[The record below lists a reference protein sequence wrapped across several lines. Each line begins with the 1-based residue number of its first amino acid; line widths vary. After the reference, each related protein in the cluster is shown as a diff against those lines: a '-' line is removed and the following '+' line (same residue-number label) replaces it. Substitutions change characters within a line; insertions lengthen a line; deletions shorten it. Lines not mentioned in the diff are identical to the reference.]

1 MPPPDSAPPVLDRV
15 RRIEGRIAELED
27 QVLGDDQ
34 TYVDKLRVAAG
45 VKDGPTGK
53 SWEKDFRPFFKLMV
67 EKNGSDLFLSAG
79 CRPALRLD
87 GSVRFISGKPLKQEF
102 LIGLSEAISGKSFRE
117 LFVKEKGIDLAIE
130 LKDIGRFRANI
141 FHQRGKLGGVFRYIK
156 ETIPTFEE
164 LNLPS
169 KTLMKLSAHQR
180 GMILVTGV
188 AGSGKS
194 TAIAAMIEHINQSSN
209 RHVVTIEDPIE
220 YVFTEKQSVIDQREV
235 GLDTVSF
242 MRALKSAVRQS
253 PDVIFIG
260 EMRDRETME
269 AAISAA
275 ETGHLVM
282 STLHTVNAQQTVERI
297 ITYFPPY
304 QHNLIRMQLS
314 MVLVGV
320 LSVRL
325 MPKKG
330 GKGRI
335 PAIEIML
342 ATPTIRELLLQGK
355 TKELNA
361 AISEDVHFGNQT
373 FNECLKNLYESGA
386 IDLEEALSA
395 ADNPDELKLEIRGIV
410 RGAKASDLNY

>member
-1 MPPPDSAPPVLDRV
+1 M
-15 RRIEGRIAELED
+15 
-27 QVLGDDQ
+27 
-34 TYVDKLRVAAG
+34 
-45 VKDGPTGK
+45 
-53 SWEKDFRPFFKLMV
+53 
-67 EKNGSDLFLSAG
+67 
-79 CRPALRLD
+79 
-87 GSVRFISGKPLKQEF
+87 
-102 LIGLSEAISGKSFRE
+102 
-117 LFVKEKGIDLAIE
+117 
-130 LKDIGRFRANI
+130 
-141 FHQRGKLGGVFRYIK
+141 
-156 ETIPTFEE
+156 
-164 LNLPS
+164 
-169 KTLMKLSAHQR
+169 MKLSAHQR

-194 TAIAAMIEHINQSSN
+194 TTLASLIEHINQSSN

-235 GLDTVSF
+235 GLDTADF
-242 MRALKSAVRQS
+242 MTALKSAVRQS

-269 AAISAA
+269 ASISAA

-325 MPKKG
+325 LPKKG
-330 GKGRI
+330 GKGRV
-335 PAIEIML
+335 PAVEIMM
-342 ATPTIRELLLQGK
+342 ATPTIKDLLLTGK

-361 AISEDVHFGNQT
+361 AVSEDVHFGNQT
-373 FNECLKNLYESGA
+373 FNESLKQLYTSGV

-395 ADNPDELKLEIRGIV
+395 ADNPDELKLEIRGIQ
-410 RGAKASDLNY
+410 RGSRASDMY

>member
-1 MPPPDSAPPVLDRV
+1 
-15 RRIEGRIAELED
+15 
-27 QVLGDDQ
+27 
-34 TYVDKLRVAAG
+34 
-45 VKDGPTGK
+45 
-53 SWEKDFRPFFKLMV
+53 
-67 EKNGSDLFLSAG
+67 
-79 CRPALRLD
+79 
-87 GSVRFISGKPLKQEF
+87 VRFISGKPLKQEF